1 MECAI
6 VYHRIQLDFEE
17 GRVVACRGKAVPVD
31 LNVD

>member
-6 VYHRIQLDFEE
+6 VYHRIQLDLEE